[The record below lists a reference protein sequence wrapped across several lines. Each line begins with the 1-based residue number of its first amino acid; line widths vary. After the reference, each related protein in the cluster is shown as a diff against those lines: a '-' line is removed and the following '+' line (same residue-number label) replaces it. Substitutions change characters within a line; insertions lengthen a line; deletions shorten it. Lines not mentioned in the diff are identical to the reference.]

1 MTRFGLSD
9 WANVAEIGA
18 ALGVIIS
25 LIFVGME
32 LRSST
37 EATQAATREAINQK
51 DLAFLSLQID
61 SSVLAIA
68 NTKRRTGEELSP
80 LEEDQLLR
88 EQYVNF
94 ASFDFSYSE
103 YRRGAQDL
111 DSWLRHE
118 NIVRMVIENHPYA
131 RMMWEQKQ
139 NEFTPEFQGLVN
151 SFLSD

>member
-18 ALGVIIS
+18 AVGVIVS
-25 LIFVGME
+25 LIFVGLE

-68 NTKRRTGEELSP
+68 NTKRRRGEELSP

-94 ASFDFSYSE
+94 ASFAFSYSE

-118 NIVRMVIENHPYA
+118 NIVRIVMKNHSHA
-131 RMMWEQKQ
+131 RILWERKQ
-139 NEFTPEFQGLVN
+139 HEFTPEFQKLVN
-151 SFLSD
+151 GSLSD